1 LRNDTPIPNNKSDI
15 IILENK
21 KGTCML
27 LDVAIPRD
35 RNVIKKEAEKM
46 LKYKD
51 LIKEIQ
57 NMWNAK
63 TD

>member
-1 LRNDTPIPNNKSDI
+1 
-15 IILENK
+15 
-21 KGTCML
+21 ML

-63 TD
+63 TDWYR